1 MRLDFQVTVLG
12 SNSAIPSHGRN
23 QTSQLVNI
31 ANNFLLI
38 DCGEGTQIQLRKFK
52 LKFSKIDF
60 IFISHLHGDH
70 YFGLMGLIS
79 SFHLNKRRKLLTIFG
94 PNGLDEIITVQ
105 LRHSNTRLNFPLRF
119 VPTNPENKALILE
132 EKDFKVFSFPLKHR
146 IPCTG
151 FLIQEKHGLRNLIK
165 EKLMESKLPIE
176 AIRHLR
182 EGKDF
187 TDEEGNVLYA
197 VEDYAYP
204 KRKIRTYAFC
214 SDTIYD
220 PQIIPYIAGADLLYH
235 EATFGNDEE
244 HRAAETFHSTAAQ
257 AGKIAKEAGV
267 SRLLLG
273 HYSTRY
279 LDLSPILDQAKAE
292 FPESY
297 LSEEGITYSID

>member
-1 MRLDFQVTVLG
+1 MSWEFKITILG

-79 SFHLNKRRKLLTIFG
+79 SFHLNKRSKLLTIFG

-119 VPTNPENKALILE
+119 VPTNPEKKELILE
-132 EKDFKVFSFPLKHR
+132 EKQFKVFSFPLKHR
-146 IPCTG
+146 LPCTG
-151 FLIQEKHGLRNLIK
+151 FLIQEKAGLRNLIK

-176 AIRHLR
+176 AIHQLR
-182 EGKDF
+182 EGKDY

-204 KRKIRTYAFC
+204 QKRLRTYAFC

-220 PQIIPYIAGADLLYH
+220 PQVIPYIEGTDLLYH
-235 EATFGNDEE
+235 EATFDKDEE

-257 AGKIAKEAGV
+257 AGKIAREAGV
-267 SRLLLG
+267 RRLLLG

-279 LDLSPILDQAKAE
+279 LDLNPILGQAKSE

-297 LSEEGITYSID
+297 LSEEGVTYHID